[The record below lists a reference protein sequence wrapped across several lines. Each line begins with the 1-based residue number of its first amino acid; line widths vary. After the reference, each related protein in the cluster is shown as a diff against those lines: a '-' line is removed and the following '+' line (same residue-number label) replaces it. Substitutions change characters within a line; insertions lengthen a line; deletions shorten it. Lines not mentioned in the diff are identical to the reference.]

1 MPDRGDLVWLEFT
14 PQAVSEQRG
23 RRPALVLSPNTYNGK
38 VVLALFCL
46 VTSKI
51 KGYPFEVELPD
62 GYDVS
67 GVVLSDQLK
76 SLDWRSRKVNF
87 IERASSDV
95 RVRRL
100 SNSFGE
106 GYAYVGSPSTAAIA
120 PWRSRVLRRA
130 RPFVTSRTC
139 SIGSPGDGLSPS
151 RS

>member
-1 MPDRGDLVWLEFT
+1 VSDRGDLVWLEFT
-14 PQAVSEQRG
+14 PQAGSEQRG
-23 RRPALVLSPNTYNGK
+23 RRPALIPSPKTYNGK
-38 VVLALFCL
+38 VDLTLFCL

-51 KGYPFEVELPD
+51 NGYPFEVELPD

-95 RVRRL
+95 RALRL
-100 SNSFGE
+100 INSFEE
-106 GYAYVGSPSTAAIA
+106 GYAYVGNLSTAAIA
-120 PWRSRVLRRA
+120 PWRSRARRRA
-130 RPFVTSRTC
+130 RPFVTSLTC
-139 SIGSPGDGLSPS
+139 STGSPGVGLSPS